1 ALAIETRSKVLIRI
15 GDHLAASRA
24 DLIEVMGAET
34 GKTIDQS
41 DPEVSEGIDFARY
54 YGQQCLELDNVA
66 GATAYPVG
74 LTVVTPPWNFPVA
87 IPTASV
93 TAALAAGSPV
103 IFKPAPQAQ
112 RTAAVIA
119 EASWAI
125 TAAVR
130 CA

>member
-1 ALAIETRSKVLIRI
+1 AEDGVETDDELESSIAAAQAAGTTWQALAIETRSKVLIRI

-34 GKTIDQS
+34 DKTIDQS

-87 IPTASV
+87 KIGRASC
-93 TAALAAGSPV
+93 
-103 IFKPAPQAQ
+103 
-112 RTAAVIA
+112 R
-119 EASWAI
+119 ASM
-125 TAAVR
+125 
-130 CA
+130 